1 MRRARLSRVRAGYSE
16 SRAMPQTFASF
27 PVTSARAPLHRR
39 ARRMRAFAASLV
51 FAVAAVSTVVL
62 IRAGQP
68 ECSADRATVDALR
81 LSPGL
86 AS

>member
-1 MRRARLSRVRAGYSE
+1 
-16 SRAMPQTFASF
+16 
-27 PVTSARAPLHRR
+27 
-39 ARRMRAFAASLV
+39 MRAFAASLV

>member
-1 MRRARLSRVRAGYSE
+1 
-16 SRAMPQTFASF
+16 MPQTSASF
-27 PVTSARAPLHRR
+27 PPTSSPRPPAHKR

-51 FAVAAVSTVVL
+51 FTVAAVSAVVL
-62 IRAGQP
+62 IRAGRS